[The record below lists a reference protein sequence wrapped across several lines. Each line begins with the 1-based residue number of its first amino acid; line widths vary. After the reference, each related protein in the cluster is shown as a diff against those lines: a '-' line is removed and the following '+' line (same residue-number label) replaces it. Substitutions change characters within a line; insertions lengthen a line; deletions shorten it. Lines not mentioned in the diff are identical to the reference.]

1 MLSLPRRTW
10 IACLAAL
17 VLAACSASGSKQ
29 GLVRA
34 EDVLSNVERIYVESE
49 LSNARARAALESL
62 QAVAAGSFSGDG
74 QESYLALTET
84 VEASTIQCDVLAE
97 TLDPLRSASIAY
109 FQRWQTSLAEI
120 TNAGLRERSA
130 ARLEQARARCD
141 AVEAALQPAI
151 RAYRELDGAMR
162 DCTTFLGNDLS
173 AGSLAEISGD
183 VAHLGELR
191 AALDAELEAC
201 LTAAQE
207 YLRSAKLPEQAETSG
222 QAVAAERG

>member
-1 MLSLPRRTW
+1 MHSLPRRTW
-10 IACLAAL
+10 ISCLASVA
-17 VLAACSASGSKQ
+17 LAACSASGPKQ

-34 EDVLSNVERIYVESE
+34 EDVLSNVERIYVECE
-49 LSNARARAALESL
+49 LSKARAHTALEAL
-62 QAVAAGSFSGDG
+62 RAVAAGNFAGDG

-84 VEASTIQCDVLAE
+84 IEASTIQCAVLAE

-109 FQRWQTSLAEI
+109 FQRWQTSLADI
-120 TNAGLRERSA
+120 ANSGLRERSA

-151 RAYRELDGAMR
+151 RAYRELDTEMR

-173 AGSLAEISGD
+173 AGALAEIASD
-183 VAHLGELR
+183 VAHLGELE

-207 YLRSAKLPEQAETSG
+207 YLRSVALPGQVETPG